1 MVEQTKEMRDL
12 KFWIKFS
19 IILGAISLLISLI
32 NNVVKETWAKNRD
45 KVACIPADIH
55 QSFPMVYRQTAL
67 NPVQNDAM
75 MKTFVQD
82 YVEITQNESIID
94 YHAQTISGKR
104 YDDAFIKKGLYRAM
118 EMSLGN
124 ERSLNMI
131 RLANSTDV
139 YTRLKKG
146 QAGWVF
152 LIDDILL
159 FNGPQAHGGMMVN
172 PAGFGYTLAV
182 VRGSFQIN
190 YDQVKNGGSPKLWGY
205 KEIHLLISQGV
216 PTMDTKNNLINKYG
230 LFIVWSNIQDID
242 ISRKEEYDK
251 RNFDFYLKQ
260 D

>member
-1 MVEQTKEMRDL
+1 MQVL
-12 KFWIKFS
+12 KVYIKLA
-19 IILGAISLLISLI
+19 IILGAVALLVALI
-32 NNVVKETWAKNRD
+32 NNVVKANWAKSRD
-45 KVACIPADIH
+45 KVACVPADIH

-75 MKTFVQD
+75 MKTFVQE
-82 YVEITQNESIID
+82 YVEITQNETIID

-104 YDDAFIKKGLYRAM
+104 YDDAFVKNNLYKAI

-124 ERSLNMI
+124 ERALNMN
-131 RLANSTDV
+131 RLANSTDT

-146 QAGWVF
+146 QAGWIF

-159 FNGPQAHGGMMVN
+159 FNGPQAHAGMMVN
-172 PAGFGYTLAV
+172 PSGFGYTVAV
-182 VRGSFQIN
+182 IRGSFQIN
-190 YDQVKNGGSPKLWGY
+190 YDQVKHGGSPKLWGY

-216 PTMDTKNNLINKYG
+216 PTMDTQNNSINRYG
-230 LFIVWSNIQDID
+230 LFVVWSNVQDID

-251 RNFDFYLKQ
+251 RNADFYLKQ